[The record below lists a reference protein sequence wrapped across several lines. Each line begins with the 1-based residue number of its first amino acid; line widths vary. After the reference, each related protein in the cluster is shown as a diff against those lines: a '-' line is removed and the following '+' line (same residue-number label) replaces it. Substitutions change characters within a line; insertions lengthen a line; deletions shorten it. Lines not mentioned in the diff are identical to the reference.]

1 MSTKNEDVIR
11 DAAGGGFAGSLM
23 TVVIVGLAWA
33 VLTAL
38 AMDKALLSLA
48 PLVGMIVLGAGGLFA
63 LNRFPTQRWRIVGA
77 VLFFIACS
85 DLYLVNAWWD
95 IIPVMWM
102 GMEPGHTVSPLMI
115 NCVIVGFI
123 GAGSMLFL
131 QLRPEEK
138 PHRAPEKTVQQ
149 AG

>member
-1 MSTKNEDVIR
+1 MKTNDVIK
-11 DAAGGGFAGSLM
+11 DAAGGGFAGGLM

-33 VLTAL
+33 VLTAIQ
-38 AMDKALLSLA
+38 MDKILLSLA
-48 PLVGMIVLGAGGLFA
+48 PLLGMIILGAGGLFA
-63 LNRFPTQRWRIVGA
+63 LNRYPAKRWRVIGA
-77 VLFFIACS
+77 VLFIIACI

-95 IIPVMWM
+95 VILVMWM
-102 GMEPGHTVSPLMI
+102 GMEPGGTFSPLMI
-115 NCVIVGFI
+115 NCVLIGFV

-138 PHRAPEKTVQQ
+138 KPQSVSKEAVQQ

>member
-1 MSTKNEDVIR
+1 MSSESKKVIN
-11 DAAGGGFAGSLM
+11 DATGGGFIGALM

-33 VLTAL
+33 VLTAI
-38 AMDKALLSLA
+38 AMGKPVLSLA
-48 PLVGMIVLGAGGLFA
+48 PLVGMIVLAAGGLFT
-63 LNRFPTQRWRIVGA
+63 LNRFPAKRWRVVGA
-77 VLFFIACS
+77 VLFIVACV

-95 IIPVMWM
+95 VILVMWV
-102 GMEPGHTVSPLMI
+102 GMEPGQMASPLML

-138 PHRAPEKTVQQ
+138 PHHAPEKAV
-149 AG
+149 